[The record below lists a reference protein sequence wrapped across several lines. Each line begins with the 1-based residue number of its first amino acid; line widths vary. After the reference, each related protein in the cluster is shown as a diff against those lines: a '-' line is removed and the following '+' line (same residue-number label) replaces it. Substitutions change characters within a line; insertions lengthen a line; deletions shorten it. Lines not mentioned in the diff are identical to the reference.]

1 MLKIF
6 LPFQRTMS
14 KKDTIEGRVKYF
26 VKKAT
31 DFSIEEAKRIIQV
44 SLNKS
49 AAKGVN
55 TTTVDGF
62 ASVTTG
68 IPGAKALIK
77 NYQKLAENCSK
88 ANEHNQAKRL
98 HKSFFEGLD
107 ENDENLQTLRKIFI
121 ESYVEFFINRNLQF
135 LHLLQDLEDSWENAM
150 VKLAKDAER

>member
-1 MLKIF
+1 
-6 LPFQRTMS
+6 MS

-31 DFSIEEAKRIIQV
+31 DFSIEEAKSIIQV

-55 TTTVDGF
+55 TTTVDGIASAAAVFPF
-62 ASVTTG
+62 AKG
-68 IPGAKALIK
+68 LIK
-77 NYQKLAENCSK
+77 SGQILAENRSK
-88 ANEHNQAKRL
+88 ANEHNLAKVL
-98 HKSFFEGLD
+98 HKGLFEGLD

>member
-1 MLKIF
+1 MEVSEV
-6 LPFQRTMS
+6 P
-14 KKDTIEGRVKYF
+14 KKDTIEGRLKVF

-31 DFSIEEAKRIIQV
+31 DFSIVEVKKIIQV

-49 AAKGVN
+49 TAKGVD
-55 TTTVDGF
+55 TTIVNGV

-68 IPGAKALIK
+68 IPGAKAFIK
-77 NYQKLAENCSK
+77 SSQKVAENCSK
-88 ANEHNQAKRL
+88 ANEHNQAKGL